1 MRLFKESFVYGLGYV
16 FSRFQYFFILPFL
29 LKKISTADYGIIES
43 LSVVQLFILFL
54 VVNNFDTSI
63 STFYYDDVEK
73 QKELEIAGLLSCLI
87 NSVVISLVG
96 FLFAKPISQYLLSS
110 LSYELELM
118 LSILIAVL
126 NSIIHYNSFLLRMQ
140 KKVKQYSFLL
150 VFQALMILTL
160 IYYFVVISYSGVRGY
175 FLANLIAS
183 TVATITSFVMVQYSL
198 VFSSFKNNFLK
209 LLKPAIPMIPVS
221 VSAWS
226 LTLVDR
232 SILGKLGP
240 GGMGDV
246 GIYGF
251 AVKMASLASVLWG
264 PFQLAWMPFALS
276 TIKEIGGVKS
286 LEKASA
292 WFFYL
297 SYLIIILIS
306 LLSPIII
313 WEFFPPEYLIA
324 AKYVGP
330 LVLCNFFYMAYYL
343 PYTSLIQMKKLSPLT
358 FAFVS
363 ASLTNV
369 ILNLWLIP
377 KFGISGAVI
386 SNLIGYLIILTTTF
400 WYSREVNYPNYFNR
414 DQLFVIIF
422 ILMVIYGANYI
433 ELQSYFIRILISII
447 FCFLVT
453 FYFKKKEYIE
463 FKTLFEILNKKFRT
477 SSNSAER

>member
-29 LKKISTADYGIIES
+29 LKKISSTDYGIIES
-43 LSVVQLFILFL
+43 LSVVQLFILVL

-63 STFYYDDVEK
+63 STFYYDENEK
-73 QKELEIAGLLSCLI
+73 QKELEVTGLLSCIL
-87 NSVVISLVG
+87 NSLVLLSIGFFFAKTISL
-96 FLFAKPISQYLLSS
+96 YLLASS
-110 LSYELELM
+110 SYELEFTLAV
-118 LSILIAVL
+118 LIAIL

-140 KKVKQYSFLL
+140 QKVKQYSFLL
-150 VFQALMILTL
+150 VLQSLMALGL
-160 IYYFVVISYSGVRGY
+160 IYYFVIINYNGVRGY
-175 FLANLIAS
+175 FLANLVAS
-183 TVATITSFVMVQYSL
+183 IVATIISFVMVHYSL
-198 VFSSFKNNFLK
+198 KISSFKNNFLK

-232 SILGKLGP
+232 AILGKLSL
-240 GGMGDV
+240 GGMVDV

-276 TIKEIGGVKS
+276 SFKEDGGTRV

-292 WFFYL
+292 WFFYS

-313 WEFFPPEYLIA
+313 SGFFPPEYLIA

-343 PYTSLIQMKKLSPLT
+343 PYTSLIQMKKLSPITL
-358 FAFVS
+358 AFVS
-363 ASLTNV
+363 ASLINV

-377 KFGISGAVI
+377 KFGISGAVV
-386 SNLIGYLIILTTTF
+386 SNLAGYLILLTMTY
-400 WYSREVNYPNYFNR
+400 WYSRQVNYPNYFNR
-414 DQLFVIIF
+414 DQLFGVVFLVFVIT
-422 ILMVIYGANYI
+422 GSSYI
-433 ELQSYFIRILISII
+433 ELQSFFLRILISSIL
-447 FCFLVT
+447 CFLIT
-453 FYFKKKEYIE
+453 FYFMKKELVE
-463 FKTLFEILNKKFRT
+463 FKPLFEILKKKFRIN
-477 SSNSAER
+477 SSSTER